1 MTVNEIR
8 DEKEELEIVCYYKI
22 LALPRQQYSYL
33 EIDQKHDA

>member
-8 DEKEELEIVCYYKI
+8 DEKEELEIVYYKI
-22 LALPRQQYSYL
+22 LTLPRQQYSYL